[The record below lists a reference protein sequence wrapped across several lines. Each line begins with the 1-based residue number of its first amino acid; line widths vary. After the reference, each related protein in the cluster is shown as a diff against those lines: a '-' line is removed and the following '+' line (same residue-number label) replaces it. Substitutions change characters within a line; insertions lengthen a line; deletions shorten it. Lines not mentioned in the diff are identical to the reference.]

1 MVTSPAYPFIF
12 STVILTVSYWC
23 WILLEVW
30 LFIRE
35 RGTVGS
41 NAEDQGSRRWIIAWL
56 GVGVLLGVFIE
67 PYIFAFSKIQTQVAL
82 FFVLGIVLLWGGM
95 LLRIWSISTLGRFFK
110 TTVVIQS
117 GHNLIRRGP
126 YRYLRNPAYTGILIT
141 LIGLGL
147 GVGNWL
153 SIASLFFA
161 GLIGLGRR
169 IRIEE
174 EALCKRFGKEY
185 DEYRKRTWAVI
196 PFVW

>member
-1 MVTSPAYPFIF
+1 MVTSPSYQFIF
-12 STVILTVSYWC
+12 ATLVLTVSYWC
-23 WILLEVW
+23 WILLEVS

-35 RGTVGS
+35 RGTVRS

-56 GVGVLLGVFIE
+56 GGGVLLGVFVE
-67 PYIFAFSKIQTQVAL
+67 PYIFAFSKIEARVAL
-82 FFVLGIVLLWGGM
+82 FFVLGIALIWGGM
-95 LLRIWSISTLGRFFK
+95 LLRMWSISILGRFFK
-110 TTVVIQS
+110 TTVVIQP
-117 GHNLIRRGP
+117 GHNLIQRGP

-169 IRIEE
+169 IHVED

-185 DEYRKRTWAVI
+185 EEYHKRTWAVI

>member
-1 MVTSPAYPFIF
+1 
-12 STVILTVSYWC
+12 
-23 WILLEVW
+23 
-30 LFIRE
+30 
-35 RGTVGS
+35 
-41 NAEDQGSRRWIIAWL
+41 
-56 GVGVLLGVFIE
+56 VLLGVFIE
-67 PYIFAFSKIQTQVAL
+67 PYIFAFSKIQTRVAP
-82 FFVLGIVLLWGGM
+82 FFVLGIVLIWGGM

-117 GHNLIRRGP
+117 DHNLIQRGP
-126 YRYLRNPAYTGILIT
+126 YRYLRNPSYTGILIT

-153 SIASLFFA
+153 SIVSLFFA

-169 IRIEE
+169 IHIEE
-174 EALCKRFGKEY
+174 EALCKRFGEEH

>member
-12 STVILTVSYWC
+12 SIVILTVSYWC
-23 WILLEVW
+23 WILFEVW

-35 RGTVGS
+35 RGTVRS
-41 NAEDQGSRRWIIAWL
+41 KAEDQGSRPWIIAWL
-56 GVGVLLGVFIE
+56 GAGVLFGVFIE
-67 PYIFAFSKIQTQVAL
+67 PYIFAFSRIQTRAA
-82 FFVLGIVLLWGGM
+82 FFFALGIALIWGGM

-117 GHNLIRRGP
+117 GHNLIQRGP

-153 SIASLFFA
+153 SVASLFFA

-169 IRIEE
+169 IHIEE
-174 EALCKRFGKEY
+174 EALRKRFGNEH

-196 PFVW
+196 PLVW